1 MYFIFSSSDAV
12 SPIFPLATSKIADV
26 PVNDQNLIFINTI
39 KKAWEVP
46 AGEVDTMTSLREK
59 ACLKEFISTLIPTII
74 IKQRLFSLAVS
85 SLYVSLNVLRIRLI
99 DPGTW
104 SPFPQN
110 VYTKRS
116 RVRVP

>member
-39 KKAWEVP
+39 KKTWEVP
-46 AGEVDTMTSLREK
+46 AGEVDTLTSLREK
-59 ACLKEFISTLIPTII
+59 ACLTEFISIPIPTITT
-74 IKQRLFSLAVS
+74 KQRLFSSAVFL
-85 SLYVSLNVLRIRLI
+85 LYASLNVLRVRLI